1 MSRDF
6 EPIKIVRSIG
16 AAANTG
22 AIDYPLLCAGSNY
35 IHVEAVHLIDRAG
48 MSGASGSA
56 YMQATCYNRGTA
68 GAGTTVVAQ
77 RSNNAAAAD
86 YITAYK
92 PWAVTMSTTGSY
104 HTLSPGQ
111 VLTLTVGG
119 SGANGTF
126 TDLVAQVDYAIGT
139 G

>member
-22 AIDYPLLCAGSNY
+22 AVDYPLLCAGSNY
-35 IHVEAVHLIDRAG
+35 LHIEAVHLVDRAS

-56 YMQATCYNRGTA
+56 YMQATCYNRGKA
-68 GAGTTVVAQ
+68 GAGTSVVAQ
-77 RSNNAAAAD
+77 RKNNAAAD
-86 YITAYK
+86 YIVAYT
-92 PWAVTMSTTGSY
+92 PWAVTMSTTASY
-104 HTLSPGQ
+104 HTLAPGEL
-111 VLTLTVGG
+111 LTLTVGG
-119 SGANGTF
+119 SAANGTF